1 MVSAN
6 KLLDRDRATGQLDKR
21 NIENLSDSSNDGKG
35 YIEMNLGLGVLE
47 EKKSLGSEDLSDDT
61 SNASSIKQSYTPAK
75 KDPIQKLLNKY
86 DRQAGKA
93 IEEVA

>member
-6 KLLDRDRATGQLDKR
+6 KLLDRDRAIGQLGRR
-21 NIENLSDSSNDGKG
+21 NIENLSDSSADGKG

-47 EKKSLGSEDLSDDT
+47 EKKGGGSEDLSDGT
-61 SNASSIKQSYTPAK
+61 SDASSIKQSVKLAK

-86 DRQAGKA
+86 DKKAGKA